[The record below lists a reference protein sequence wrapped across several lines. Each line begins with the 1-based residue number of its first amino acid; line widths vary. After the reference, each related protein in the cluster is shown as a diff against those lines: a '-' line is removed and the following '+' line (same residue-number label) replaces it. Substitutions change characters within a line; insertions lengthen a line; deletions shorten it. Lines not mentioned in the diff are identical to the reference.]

1 MKPYIDGKNVEYIG
15 SANPKRRDELLRN
28 AYALLHPI
36 NFEEPFGLSV
46 VESMA
51 CGTPVVAF
59 NKGSMKELISDGKTG
74 FLVNNIKEAIE
85 SINKVYKI
93 DRKYCREWVE
103 KRFTRERMVDDYI
116 NVYKKILEAKE
127 F

>member
-1 MKPYIDGKNVEYIG
+1 MKLGDRMKMYEKTDIFVYPGYTDTFGFSILEAMSFGIPIVTLDGFARKEIVE
-15 SANPKRRDELLRN
+15 
-28 AYALLHPI
+28 
-36 NFEEPFGLSV
+36 
-46 VESMA
+46 
-51 CGTPVVAF
+51 
-59 NKGSMKELISDGKTG
+59 DGKTG